1 MNLQFFDFTS
11 RSSYMD
17 TQRIPN
23 PSLNLQKRFLTP
35 FAFSKFLWAY
45 LLYSPSPC
53 PIAGE
58 NEEHWGKGMSCNTF
72 PKALTFQTQA
82 FTVTGEGG
90 GGGGMHLQHNFVL
103 HMESMQIKIK
113 LCEEFSKEVR
123 SYPHR
128 HLAKKMEM
136 LLWRAL

>member
-1 MNLQFFDFTS
+1 
-11 RSSYMD
+11 
-17 TQRIPN
+17 
-23 PSLNLQKRFLTP
+23 
-35 FAFSKFLWAY
+35 
-45 LLYSPSPC
+45 
-53 PIAGE
+53 
-58 NEEHWGKGMSCNTF
+58 
-72 PKALTFQTQA
+72 
-82 FTVTGEGG
+82 
-90 GGGGMHLQHNFVL
+90 MHLQHNFVL